1 MHVLI
6 QGGKLA
12 SFPTH
17 CRTSLPLL
25 SWDPVGSVLSL
36 LPQKLCLTPRI
47 CPQIKITL
55 SVLWPKGQGHN
66 CSHREL
72 HTPRLTFPC
81 ENEEILEISH
91 EFSLWRWLKNGPPR
105 LQQTTNTLGTRTEY
119 QFMSLEVEPQQQL
132 STWLLQTQNTFS
144 RLNERSLGAPLQPF
158 EVNMATYFWI
168 EGSVRIGSFFV
179 QISSLRLHLVGRRDS
194 HEWICGPEIPAT
206 LWPTVARVQ

>member
-105 LQQTTNTLGTRTEY
+105 TTATNDQHLRHTYGVPVYEPWGWATATAKHVTSPNTEHIQQAEWEITGSSPPALRGEHGHL
-119 QFMSLEVEPQQQL
+119 F
-132 STWLLQTQNTFS
+132 
-144 RLNERSLGAPLQPF
+144 LN
-158 EVNMATYFWI
+158 
-168 EGSVRIGSFFV
+168 
-179 QISSLRLHLVGRRDS
+179 
-194 HEWICGPEIPAT
+194 
-206 LWPTVARVQ
+206 